1 MAGSA
6 ALTGVTALVV
16 ARSGDAVDYR
26 RVLEARL
33 ASLGAR
39 VAQRLGREVTHVVF
53 RRDCGAERAAED
65 AHLRELFERA
75 ARAQARTVVLQVM
88 LTSSLPFAAQGRT
101 VAYYGGRG
109 CLCAGT
115 MVARSRCCARV
126 SAACVPSAF
135 LVCPD
140 GAEVPAACDASMC
153 ATYAS
158 VPAATRA

>member
-1 MAGSA
+1 MAASA
-6 ALTGVTALVV
+6 ALAGVTALVV

-75 ARAQARTVVLQVM
+75 ARAQARTVASKWCRRRAFPSQLNQNSC
-88 LTSSLPFAAQGRT
+88 LSWRT
-101 VAYYGGRG
+101 R
-109 CLCAGT
+109 L
-115 MVARSRCCARV
+115 
-126 SAACVPSAF
+126 
-135 LVCPD
+135 LVCKHD
-140 GAEVPAACDASMC
+140 GCAAAVLRPCVCCMC
-153 ATYAS
+153 TQCFPC
-158 VPAATRA
+158 VF